1 MIVIDQDKESAE
13 GNGRGKSK
21 YITRRD
27 TNPSPAGGSA
37 KNNNKGRGIC
47 WLKRI
52 NFSLLDNTKDRNIVC

>member
-1 MIVIDQDKESAE
+1 MAE
-13 GNGRGKSK
+13 ASQSILQKK
-21 YITRRD
+21 KRRD
-27 TNPSPAGGSA
+27 TNQSPAGGSA